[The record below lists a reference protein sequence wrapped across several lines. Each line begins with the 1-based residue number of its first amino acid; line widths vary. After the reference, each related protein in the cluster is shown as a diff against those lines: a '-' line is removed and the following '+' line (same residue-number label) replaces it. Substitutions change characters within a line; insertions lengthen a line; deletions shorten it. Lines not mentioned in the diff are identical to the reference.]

1 MNLSPDPAVAEAV
14 SSAEFRE
21 IMGSFPTGV
30 TVITTLDE
38 AGRPIGLTASAVSSV
53 SLSPPQLLICLGSD
67 RYTARA
73 VTSRGRFVVNFLG
86 GDQQA
91 VAERFARHADDKFA
105 GLPVRAGEDGL
116 PLIEGALA
124 HAECVVT
131 KAMPAGDHTV
141 FVGLV
146 VRGTAGQGA
155 PLMYFRRHYGEWR
168 TPDGETSA

>member
-1 MNLSPDPAVAEAV
+1 MNLSPDPAVAETV

-30 TVITTLDE
+30 TVVTTLDE
-38 AGRPIGLTASAVSSV
+38 EGKPIGLTASAVSSV
-53 SLSPPQLLICLGSD
+53 SLSPPQLLICLGSE
-67 RYTARA
+67 RYTARSVA
-73 VTSRGRFVVNFLG
+73 ARGRFVVNFLG

-105 GLPVRAGEDGL
+105 GLPVRTGEDGL

-131 KAMPAGDHTV
+131 KAVPAGDHTV

-146 VRGTAGQGA
+146 VRGTAGAGS
-155 PLMYFRRHYGEWR
+155 PLMYFRRHYGEWPVS
-168 TPDGETSA
+168 TGECDA